1 MGGSFCVST
10 KRTEPLLP
18 VILNGAAGGV
28 KDLMYDNV
36 QEMYPPDSS
45 LSLRMTE
52 RALGM
57 TGDAQNDREEG
68 MCGMTVT
75 E

>member
-1 MGGSFCVST
+1 MSADRMPYKHIFDACLHTSSF
-10 KRTEPLLP
+10 

-52 RALGM
+52 R
-57 TGDAQNDREEG
+57 EPE
-68 MCGMTVT
+68 
-75 E
+75 

>member
-1 MGGSFCVST
+1 MPYKHIFDACLHTSSF
-10 KRTEPLLP
+10 
-18 VILNGAAGGV
+18 VILNGTAGGV

-52 RALGM
+52 R
-57 TGDAQNDREEG
+57 EPE
-68 MCGMTVT
+68 
-75 E
+75 